1 VITKNRIAKKAAF
14 VVAAAAFAGGLFT
27 QPASAAQTD
36 VYWWGTHAAV
46 DNNPGNGAAGWVWVY
61 GTTHEETVGG
71 AIVYQ
76 LFDGKTYE
84 LDAWGGQSVSAN
96 TNTPIKGFKAC
107 FSDMYS
113 GSWTNH
119 CGNWVWLG

>member
-1 VITKNRIAKKAAF
+1 M
-14 VVAAAAFAGGLFT
+14 AAAAVSLGLMAV

-36 VYWWGTHAAV
+36 LYWWGTHAAV
-46 DNNPGNGAAGWVWVY
+46 DNNPGNGAPGWVWVY
-61 GTTHEETVGG
+61 GTTHAETSGG

-84 LDAWGGQSVSAN
+84 LDAWGGQTASAY
-96 TNTPIKGFKAC
+96 TSTPVKGFKAC
-107 FSDMYS
+107 YSDFIS

-119 CGNWVWLG
+119 CSGWHWFG